1 MVSRSQANAKPN
13 SASGNRI
20 HTNKSKDLFH
30 ITSRLL
36 FQTVS
41 KHFREHR
48 KLIQLPLC
56 KSFPSQPRNKVNS
69 SVSRD
74 FSTKLEV
81 HGGKKTDLNNHS
93 TRISTHL
100 IMGKEMGVPK
110 LKCTSHP
117 LWTQLTE
124 EGRWLVAHIQ
134 SRSLMGRWPLL
145 VHRKCSLVSAHLRQ
159 EAQGTRF
166 SRQVALIITDRQLLG
181 TMLSIHC
188 TKVHNLPSH
197 PKNKSRILKPLR
209 YLGPDQTLQ
218 SSTPQDR

>member
-41 KHFREHR
+41 KHFREHHR
-48 KLIQLPLC
+48 QIQLQLC
-56 KSFPSQPRNKVNS
+56 KSFQSQQRNKVNS

-81 HGGKKTDLNNHS
+81 HGGKRMDSNNHS

-110 LKCTSHP
+110 LKCISH
-117 LWTQLTE
+117 LRWTLLME
-124 EGRWLVAHIQ
+124 EGRLLVVPIQ
-134 SRSLMGRWPLL
+134 SRSQMGR
-145 VHRKCSLVSAHLRQ
+145 
-159 EAQGTRF
+159 
-166 SRQVALIITDRQLLG
+166 
-181 TMLSIHC
+181 
-188 TKVHNLPSH
+188 
-197 PKNKSRILKPLR
+197 
-209 YLGPDQTLQ
+209 
-218 SSTPQDR
+218 